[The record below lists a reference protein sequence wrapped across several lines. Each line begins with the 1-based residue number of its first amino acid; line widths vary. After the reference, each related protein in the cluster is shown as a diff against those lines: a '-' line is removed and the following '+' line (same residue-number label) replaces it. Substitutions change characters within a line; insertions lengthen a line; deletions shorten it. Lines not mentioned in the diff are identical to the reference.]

1 MHKSRIAAVAAGAV
15 VGLGLAGGTPAQ
27 AGVSTVMSGLDN
39 PRGLAFS
46 PNGALY
52 VAEAGRGGTG
62 PCVAN
67 GAGENRCYGPTGA
80 ITRFWKGKQERVVEG
95 LPSHAVYGHPNQ
107 LLFPNGSS
115 ASGPNGVSCQ
125 GTGGAY
131 VTLGLGGGAAFQDA
145 YGAAGER
152 MGTIIHVATSGQ
164 WRIVADVA
172 SYEFAANPDGGP
184 ADSNPFGI
192 LAEPGARYVADAG
205 ANALF
210 LLAPDGA
217 VETVAVFPRVP
228 HPNFPLGPPTA
239 EAVPTTVARGPDGA
253 LYVGQL
259 TGFPF
264 ASGVASV
271 YRVVPGQ
278 PPAVHCTGFTTI
290 LDIAFGPEG
299 EMYVVENAQGSVL
312 PPLPANSGRLLRVEP
327 DCSRNTVPVPLD
339 RPTSVVVG
347 PDGAIYVTNHGVSA
361 GAGEVLK
368 ITP

>member
-1 MHKSRIAAVAAGAV
+1 MNKSRIAAVAVGAV
-15 VGLGLAGGTPAQ
+15 VGLGVANGTTAE
-27 AGVSTVMSGLDN
+27 AAVTVVMSGLDN

-52 VAEAGRGGTG
+52 VAEAGRGGAG
-62 PCVAN
+62 PCVVN

-80 ITRFWKGKQERVVEG
+80 ITRLWKGVQQRVVEG
-95 LPSHAVYGHPNQ
+95 LPSHAVYGHPI
-107 LLFPNGSS
+107 FPNGSS
-115 ASGPNGVSCQ
+115 ASGPNDISFQ

-131 VTLGLGGGAAFQDA
+131 VTLGLGGGPQFQDD
-145 YGAAGER
+145 YGAAGEL
-152 MGTIIHVATSGQ
+152 MGTVLHVAASGQ
-164 WRIVADVA
+164 WRMVADVA
-172 SYEFAANPDGGP
+172 SFEFAANPDVRFH
-184 ADSNPFGI
+184 DSNPFGI
-192 LAEPGARYVADAG
+192 LAEPGGRYVADAG

-210 LLAPDGA
+210 RVASNGS

-228 HPNFPLGPPTA
+228 HPGFPPGPPLA

-278 PPAVHCTGFTTI
+278 APVVHCTGFTTI
-290 LDIAFGPEG
+290 LDIAFGQQG
-299 EMYVVENAQGSVL
+299 EMYVVENASGNAL
-312 PPLPANSGRLLRVEP
+312 PPFPANSGRLLRVED
-327 DCSRNTVPVPLD
+327 DCSRSTVHAPLD
-339 RPTSVVVG
+339 RPTSVVIG
-347 PDGAIYVTNHGVSA
+347 PDGSIYVTNHGVSA
-361 GAGEVLK
+361 GIGEVLK